1 MNSLLKAI
9 QEELNITFTENG
21 DIAYKSTL
29 NKNLDFFSGISQ
41 FYHGRGSDRLIYM
54 FLEAFGE
61 DKVTAL
67 KNLFYLRDI
76 RKGAGERSATRSV
89 LVYLANNNPEVFK
102 FIVPIIPELGRW
114 DDLTKILPEIF
125 NVDSVNYLVGFI
137 QNQLSEDIK
146 NYKEGKSIS
155 LLAKWMPSLNNKK
168 QRSLAIS
175 WKNLIFGKQAPYK
188 DYQHILVLL
197 RQRLDLVETY
207 LTNSDYTF
215 DYNKL
220 PAKASLRYRS
230 AFDKND
236 KDRYEKFINNLS
248 KDYSDKVN
256 KLQPQEILRLIGK
269 NGYLLRYNTVS
280 KEKIKL
286 ANAYWEAFPRQEY
299 KSDKNMIVVRDG
311 SGSMVGEPLEV
322 ATAMAIFAS
331 EQLSGDFKDKF
342 ITFSRNPQLVDLG
355 NCDTFYEKLL
365 KISKYDDISNTDFD
379 KTFKLLYNAN
389 IKAKEEDRI
398 DEILVISDMQ
408 FDKHSF
414 NANNSTFDKWK
425 VKFLNAG
432 MKMPKVIFWNVRLNE
447 VVYPTIDLD
456 NVYLV
461 SGYSKAILEDAMRG
475 IEPDALKHM
484 KSVLSKYDNYF
495 KNTIEIKSEPFVY
508 KPQFFK
514 EEAQQLQKFY
524 LDKRTKDLI
533 KSLDESNERMNK
545 TIENLQ
551 NSLSEL
557 QD

>member
-21 DIAYKSTL
+21 DVAYKSTL

-41 FYHGRGSDRLIYM
+41 FYHGRDADRLIYM
-54 FLEAFGE
+54 FLEAFEE

-76 RKGAGERSATRSV
+76 KGGAGERTATRSI
-89 LVYLANNNPEVFK
+89 LISLANNSPEVFK
-102 FIVPIIPELGRW
+102 FIVPVVPELGRW

-125 NVDSVNYLVGFI
+125 NIDSINYLVDFV
-137 QNQLSEDIK
+137 QNQLIEDIN

-168 QRSLAIS
+168 QRSLAVS

-197 RQRLDLVETY
+197 RQKLDLVETY

-230 AFDKND
+230 AFAKND
-236 KDRYEKFINNLS
+236 KDRYKEFINNLS

-256 KLQPQEILRLIGK
+256 KLQPQEILRLLCK
-269 NGYLLRYNTVS
+269 SGYLTKYEKVS
-280 KEKIKL
+280 EENIKL

-311 SGSMVGEPLEV
+311 SGSMLGEPLEV

-342 ITFSRNPQLVDLG
+342 ITFSRNPQLIDLSS
-355 NCDTFYEKLL
+355 CDTFY
-365 KISKYDDISNTDFD
+365 D
-379 KTFKLLYNAN
+379 K
-389 IKAKEEDRI
+389 
-398 DEILVISDMQ
+398 V
-408 FDKHSF
+408 
-414 NANNSTFDKWK
+414 
-425 VKFLNAG
+425 
-432 MKMPKVIFWNVRLNE
+432 
-447 VVYPTIDLD
+447 
-456 NVYLV
+456 
-461 SGYSKAILEDAMRG
+461 
-475 IEPDALKHM
+475 
-484 KSVLSKYDNYF
+484 
-495 KNTIEIKSEPFVY
+495 
-508 KPQFFK
+508 
-514 EEAQQLQKFY
+514 
-524 LDKRTKDLI
+524 
-533 KSLDESNERMNK
+533 
-545 TIENLQ
+545 
-551 NSLSEL
+551 
-557 QD
+557 